1 MQRFWSYNIKKTIIF
16 LQPMSH
22 FQLFR
27 LLLMLKN
34 EVVKEIVD
42 AVTGGK

>member
-1 MQRFWSYNIKKTIIF
+1 
-16 LQPMSH
+16 MSH

-27 LLLMLKN
+27 LLLIQKN

-42 AVTGGK
+42 AETGGK